1 MTDSEQQPWGR
12 VDETGTVFVRT
23 ADGEREVGQY
33 PDAHARGG
41 ARLLRAEVR
50 RSRGPGRP
58 ARAARASRSTRSGCR
73 QGRRQPPRVGRRAP
87 TPSATSTPSPAA
99 SRRSRARPRSSPS
112 SSRPRRRRALDEAI
126 AERTRIVEQAEALAA
141 QDPAKTQWKQ
151 ATAELDALFASWQQ
165 HQQDG
170 PRLPKNE
177 ANELWKRF
185 RTARSTIEQHR
196 KAFFAEL
203 DAAHRDVRARKQAL
217 IERAEAL
224 APRGADA
231 VADYRALLDE
241 WKQAGRAGKKLD
253 DALWAKF
260 KAAGD
265 VLFQAKA
272 EVDAQEDE
280 AYRANLT
287 EKLALLDEAEKLL
300 TVTDPKQARTALNR
314 IQRSWDEIGRVPRD
328 QVRPVE
334 DRLRKVETHVR
345 SLEDERWQREDP
357 EKKARSEGMLG
368 QLQDAIAKLEAELAA
383 AEAAGDERADRV
395 GTRGARRASGV
406 AEGRRRLTGRHQ
418 RGRAAHSTARP
429 AVGVRSPQDDRHAL
443 RGAARCRTHDLMAR
457 LPAVLGTDRPP
468 ARRTLRRT
476 TRRRALR
483 DRPRLGAGRRA
494 RPPGVPGDGRRPA
507 RAPRRSSSSGC
518 RRRGCTV
525 RSTLPRRSRSSACRS
540 TPGSP

>member
-23 ADGEREVGQY
+23 SDGEREVGQY
-33 PDAHARGG
+33 PDATAEEALAYFERKYADLAGQVG
-41 ARLLRAEVR
+41 LLEQRVR
-50 RSRGPGRP
+50 RG
-58 ARAARASRSTRSGCR
+58 A
-73 QGRRQPPRVGRRAP
+73 
-87 TPSATSTPSPAA
+87 PAA
-99 SRRSRARPRSSPS
+99 DVAKAVTSLRESVAGAHAVGDLDALARRLE
-112 SSRPRRRRALDEAI
+112 ALSGTTKELTEQQQAEAKAALGEAI
-126 AERTRIVEQAEALAA
+126 AERTRIVEEAEALAA

-151 ATAELDALFASWQQ
+151 ATAELDALFASWQK

-203 DAAHRDVRARKQAL
+203 DAAHRDVRARKQQL

-241 WKQAGRAGKKLD
+241 WKLAGRAGKKVD

-272 EVDAQEDE
+272 EVDAKEDE
-280 AYRANLT
+280 SYRANLT
-287 EKLALLDEAEKLL
+287 EKLALLEEAEKLL
-300 TVTDPKQARTALNR
+300 TETDPKKARAALNR

-357 EKKARSEGMLG
+357 EKKARSEGMVG
-368 QLQDAIAKLEAELAA
+368 QLQDAITKLEAELAA
-383 AEAAGDERADRV
+383 AQAAGDTRAAAEAREALE
-395 GTRGARRASGV
+395 ARRAW
-406 AEGRRRLTGRHQ
+406 LK
-418 RGRAAHSTARP
+418 
-429 AVGVRSPQDDRHAL
+429 AVG
-443 RGAARCRTHDLMAR
+443 G
-457 LPAVLGTDRPP
+457 
-468 ARRTLRRT
+468 
-476 TRRRALR
+476 
-483 DRPRLGAGRRA
+483 
-494 RPPGVPGDGRRPA
+494 
-507 RAPRRSSSSGC
+507 
-518 RRRGCTV
+518 
-525 RSTLPRRSRSSACRS
+525 
-540 TPGSP
+540 